1 MTFTGDFS
9 ETDIT
14 IDLDGFVATIEIHR
28 PPHNYFNQAMV
39 TAIADAY
46 EFLALETNCR
56 VILLASEGK
65 SFCAGSSVVNTGRL
79 TTEEPQEVSSGT
91 IHGRSHIYEQ
101 GARMMQGA
109 LPVVA
114 AIQGAAIGGGLGLAL
129 TADFRVAAPEARFS
143 ANFARLGFHHG
154 FGLTVTLPELV
165 GNQAAMNLLL
175 TGRRVKSDEALA
187 LGLCDEIVKIGE
199 LRDRAR
205 SLADE
210 IASSG
215 PLSVRAIRRTMRQGL
230 VDRFRSAV
238 DREQVEQEWL
248 RKTEDFREGISAAA
262 TRREPDFHGN

>member
-1 MTFTGDFS
+1 MSLIRDFS
-9 ETDIT
+9 ATDIT
-14 IDLDGFVATIEIHR
+14 IDIDGFVATVEIHR

-56 VILLASEGK
+56 TIVLVSEGK
-65 SFCAGSSVVNTGRL
+65 SFCAGSSVVNTGKL
-79 TTEEPQEVSSGT
+79 TTEEQQEVSAGT
-91 IHGRSHIYEQ
+91 TDGRSHIYEQ
-101 GARMMQGA
+101 GARMMSGEI
-109 LPVVA
+109 PVVA

-154 FGLTVTLPELV
+154 FGLTVTLPDLV

-175 TGRRVKSDEALA
+175 TGRRVKADEALA
-187 LGLCDEIVKIGE
+187 LGLCDEVIE
-199 LRDRAR
+199 LNNLRGRAHA
-205 SLADE
+205 LADQ

-230 VDRFRSAV
+230 VDRFRTAV
-238 DREQVEQEWL
+238 DRDQIEQEWL

-262 TRREPDFHGN
+262 SRREPNFHGN

>member
-1 MTFTGDFS
+1 MSLIGDFS

-14 IDLDGFVATIEIHR
+14 IDLDGFVATVEIHR

-56 VILLASEGK
+56 AIVLVSEGK
-65 SFCAGSSVVNTGRL
+65 SFCAGSSVVNTGKL
-79 TTEEPQEVSSGT
+79 TTEEQQEVSAGT
-91 IHGRSHIYEQ
+91 AYGRSHIYEQ
-101 GARMMQGA
+101 GARMMQGE

-165 GNQAAMNLLL
+165 GGQAAMNLLL
-175 TGRRVKSDEALA
+175 TGRRIKADEALA
-187 LGLCDEIVKIGE
+187 LGLCDEIVKLEGI
-199 LRDRAR
+199 RHRAR

-210 IASSG
+210 IALSG

-230 VDRFRSAV
+230 VDRFRIAV

-262 TRREPDFHGN
+262 SRREPDFHGN